1 MASGAVWP
9 RWQDMRLLPAMPLL
23 LLALLALGG
32 CNRPSYTTPDKA
44 YQSFLE
50 ALRRGDEKTAWSSL
64 SQPTQEALKARAEA
78 AAQASG
84 GAVKADPVAFFFATV
99 PPPADVTEV
108 SLLREEGDV
117 AEVGV
122 VSSNVKSQVRMVR
135 EPSGWKIDL
144 TKSLQQP

>member
-1 MASGAVWP
+1 
-9 RWQDMRLLPAMPLL
+9 MRLLPAMPFL
-23 LLALLALGG
+23 LLAVLVLGG

-50 ALRRGDEKTAWSSL
+50 ALRRGDEKTAWSVL
-64 SQPTQEALKARAEA
+64 SQPTQEALKARAETA
-78 AAQASG
+78 AKASG
-84 GAVKADPVAFFFATV
+84 GTVKADPLAFFFANV
-99 PPPADVTEV
+99 PPPPDVTEV
-108 SLLREEGDV
+108 SLLSEEGDV

>member
-1 MASGAVWP
+1 
-9 RWQDMRLLPAMPLL
+9 MRLLPAMPFL
-23 LLALLALGG
+23 LLALLVLGG
-32 CNRPSYTTPDKA
+32 CDRIGYKTPDKA
-44 YQSFLE
+44 YQAFLE
-50 ALRRGDEKTAWSSL
+50 AMRKGDEKTAYAIL
-64 SQPTQEALKARAEA
+64 SQPTQEALKARAQT

-84 GAVKADPVAFFFATV
+84 GAVKADPVAFFFANV

-108 SLLREEGDV
+108 SLLSEEGDV

-122 VSSNVKSQVRMVR
+122 VSSSGKSQIRMIR

>member
-1 MASGAVWP
+1 
-9 RWQDMRLLPAMPLL
+9 MRLLPAMPFL

-32 CNRPSYTTPDKA
+32 CDRSSLPPDKT
-44 YQSFLE
+44 YQAFLE
-50 ALRRGDEKTAWSSL
+50 HVRRGDQKKAWAAL

-78 AAQASG
+78 AAKASG
-84 GAVKADPVAFFFATV
+84 GAVKADPVAFFFANV

-108 SLLREEGDV
+108 SLLSEEGAV

-122 VSSNVKSQVRMVR
+122 VASNAKSQVRMVR

>member
-1 MASGAVWP
+1 
-9 RWQDMRLLPAMPLL
+9 MRLLPAMPLL

-32 CNRPSYTTPDKA
+32 CNRPSFTTPDKA

-50 ALRRGDEKTAWSSL
+50 ALRRGDEKTAWSVL
-64 SQPTQEALKARAEA
+64 SQPTQEALKARAESA
-78 AAQASG
+78 AKASG
-84 GAVKADPVAFFFATV
+84 GTVKADPVAFFFANV
-99 PPPADVTEV
+99 PPPPDVTEV

>member
-1 MASGAVWP
+1 
-9 RWQDMRLLPAMPLL
+9 MRLLPAMPLF

-32 CNRPSYTTPDKA
+32 CDRSSALPPDKV

-50 ALRRGDEKTAWSSL
+50 QVRRGDEKKAYALL
-64 SQPTQEALKARAEA
+64 SQPTQQALQARAEA
-78 AAQASG
+78 AARASA
-84 GAVKADPVAFFFATV
+84 GAVKADPLAFFFANV

-108 SLLREEGDV
+108 SLLSEEGDV
-117 AEVGV
+117 AQVGV
-122 VSSNVKSQVRMVR
+122 VSSGVESQVRMVR